1 MCVFVLVA
9 RQISEAVVKKA
20 LRKFTGNREIAINY
34 LIDGEISDD
43 PDAAED
49 EREAQAAAAAAAAAA
64 VVDTTVSGAS
74 AVPAPAAAAP
84 VRPKPRKIPIELQ
97 RLFARLQLL
106 DTRSTTTEALTD
118 R

>member
-1 MCVFVLVA
+1 M
-9 RQISEAVVKKA
+9 
-20 LRKFTGNREIAINY
+20 RKFKGNRELAINY

-49 EREAQAAAAAAAAAA
+49 AREAEAAAAAATAAAAAAANAVDMAVTGATASTSAA
-64 VVDTTVSGAS
+64 
-74 AVPAPAAAAP
+74 PAPTPAAP